1 MNESEREMAR
11 MEKQKELLTSVDG
24 LALVSSLSLGC
35 HGYIS
40 EFPLLQFVRPESE
53 LVRYDLVTEVQGSAH
68 KRDRFLILF
77 SDVLV
82 CASTRRK
89 STGLRRSSLL

>member
-1 MNESEREMAR
+1 M
-11 MEKQKELLTSVDG
+11 KQK
-24 LALVSSLSLGC
+24 
-35 HGYIS
+35 
-40 EFPLLQFVRPESE
+40 
-53 LVRYDLVTEVQGSAH
+53 GSAQ

-89 STGLRRSSLL
+89 STGFRRSSLLNLNSVFTDALKYHIRWHVPLTEVSIAQIQGKAEVIWEYLVRLVKPRILTIS

>member
-1 MNESEREMAR
+1 MAR
-11 MEKQKELLTSVDG
+11 VDKQRELLSSVDG
-24 LALVSSLSLGC
+24 LALVRP
-35 HGYIS
+35 
-40 EFPLLQFVRPESE
+40 PLADVTHTQLLMSLQFVCPESE
-53 LVRYDLVTEVQGSAH
+53 LVRYDLVTETQGSAY

-89 STGLRRSSLL
+89 STGLRRGSLL

>member
-1 MNESEREMAR
+1 MLITSN
-11 MEKQKELLTSVDG
+11 KLTWRV
-24 LALVSSLSLGC
+24 L
-35 HGYIS
+35 I
-40 EFPLLQFVRPESE
+40 PQFVRPESE
-53 LVRYDLVTEVQGSAH
+53 LVRCDLVTEAQGSAH

-89 STGLRRSSLL
+89 STGLRRGSLL